1 LLEVDFEEFVNK
13 VTVPNSSSLF
23 LSVQIR
29 EEFEEVVLSVAF
41 FEKKAIWEF
50 HIHIHFD
57 GSLWIGHHE
66 VELSK

>member
-1 LLEVDFEEFVNK
+1 LFEVNFEEFVDE

-23 LSVQIR
+23 LSVQIH
-29 EEFEEVVLSVAF
+29 EEFEDVVLSVAF

-57 GSLWIGHHE
+57 GSLWIGHHK
-66 VELSK
+66 VNLLK